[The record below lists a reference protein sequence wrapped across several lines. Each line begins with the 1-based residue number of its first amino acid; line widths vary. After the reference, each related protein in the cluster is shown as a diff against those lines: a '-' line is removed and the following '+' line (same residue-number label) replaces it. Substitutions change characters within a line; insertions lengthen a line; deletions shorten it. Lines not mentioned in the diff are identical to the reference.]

1 MMKKTLAF
9 LLLFVATIQILAGY
23 YFVTNTGVINE
34 DGKEVLNGS
43 LSAVFSDGEIYY
55 TVAQDGVYTLDAE
68 TKIELK
74 NPVYLNNNYVLSQ
87 NVVYKIENAKAI
99 NIGNVTAKLQ
109 SIVVRNDHIIG
120 IENNGVLCYFTNRL
134 VWSMEN
140 IRPTRLSISENF
152 LAVFS
157 TQTQLFDITNPKIPK
172 LVGTFPSF
180 REYAHF
186 SGYHAFSDGSKIYLY
201 RGVVRQSVTFNH
213 RGTLISD
220 GTNLFSGNL
229 MIDNSLKQ
237 SDLGFSVRSLVAVKR
252 EEPQPQPPV
261 VPTTVVQTPSTE
273 QRTTPSTPTEAE
285 TKTTVTQEP
294 VKVTPEQRPITPPQL
309 KRWDLVWKMVIND
322 EISGKPAVKDN
333 VIYIPTLKGT
343 IYAVKDGKTLWTF
356 RTSFIVVGNVTV
368 GKNVYLTSWDDTV
381 YAINEQGELVWSLK
395 LNDDL
400 SQGVAWDGL
409 YLYAVTD
416 TGDVYVVQDTEVSG
430 VIRKNYKVGS
440 YPVIPP
446 SISLSGKVFIVD
458 GTGALWQDS
467 VRGELVGKVANLP
480 IISERVIQNSG
491 LGFSLIDEVSIVY
504 RFIPTVSETQ
514 VLRIEVPFLTIE
526 GRVRD
531 AVVGKENIYILN
543 DKGTVFV
550 YNKISKQLVTRF
562 TVPGAKYISAW
573 KDYLYVFG
581 SEIHCYY
588 IDEEFTGFWYS
599 IYGNSMNWNSAIR

>member
-23 YFVTNTGVINE
+23 YFVTNTGVVDE
-34 DGKEVLNGS
+34 DGKEVLKGT
-43 LSAVFSDGEIYY
+43 LSAVFSDGKIYY
-55 TVAQDGVYTLDAE
+55 AVAQDGVYTLDAE

-87 NVVYKIENAKAI
+87 NVVYKIENSKAV
-99 NIGNVTAKLQ
+99 NVGNVSSKIQ

-120 IENNGVLCYFTNRL
+120 VENNSVICYYSNRL

-140 IRPTRLSISENF
+140 IKATKVSISENY

-157 TQTQLFDITNPKIPK
+157 SQTQVFDITNPKIPK
-172 LVGTFPSF
+172 LFGTFPSF
-180 REYAHF
+180 KEYAYF

-201 RGVVRQSVTFNH
+201 KGVVRQSVTFNYK
-213 RGTLISD
+213 GTLISD
-220 GTNLFSGNL
+220 GKNLFSGNIV
-229 MIDNSLKQ
+229 IDSSLKQ
-237 SDLGFSVRSLVAVKR
+237 SDLSFTAKSLVFVAR

-261 VPTTVVQTPSTE
+261 VPTTTVAQTTTTE
-273 QRTTPSTPTEAE
+273 QSATSTTESKPII
-285 TKTTVTQEP
+285 QEP
-294 VKVTPEQRPITPPQL
+294 VKVTPEQKPVTPPKP
-309 KRWDLVWKMVIND
+309 KRWDLVWKLVIND

-333 VIYIPTLKGT
+333 VLYIPTLRGT
-343 IYAVKDGKTLWTF
+343 MYAVKEGKTIWTF
-356 RTSFIVVGNVTV
+356 KASFVVVGNVTV

-381 YAINEQGELVWSLK
+381 YAINEQGKLVWSLK

-409 YLYAVTD
+409 YMYAVTD
-416 TGDVYVVQDTEVSG
+416 SGDVYVIQDSGVSG
-430 VIRKNYKVGS
+430 VIKKNYKIGS
-440 YPVIPP
+440 YPVVPP

-458 GTGALWQDS
+458 GTGTLWQDS
-467 VRGELVGKVANLP
+467 SRGELIGKVANLP
-480 IISERVIQNSG
+480 IISERVIENSG
-491 LGFSLIDEVSIVY
+491 MGFSLIDEVSIVY
-504 RFIPTVSETQ
+504 KFVPTVSETK
-514 VLRIEVPFLTIE
+514 VFRLEYPFLIIE

-550 YNKISKQLVTRF
+550 YNKVSKNLVTKF

-573 KDYLYVFG
+573 KDYIYVFG

-588 IDEEFTGFWYS
+588 VDEEFTGFWYS